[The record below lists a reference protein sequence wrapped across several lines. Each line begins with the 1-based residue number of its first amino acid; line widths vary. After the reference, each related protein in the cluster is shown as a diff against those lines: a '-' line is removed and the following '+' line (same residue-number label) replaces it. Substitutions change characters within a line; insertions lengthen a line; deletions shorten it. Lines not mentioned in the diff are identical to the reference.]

1 MLSPLLE
8 NDKLKN
14 DTNLG
19 DKEMYFL
26 LMSNFDEIRSFLENL
41 KYIKKNQKYL
51 ELNPIVDADEKI
63 NAIKPLELQSMNLEA
78 TVSKM
83 NDNVDNL
90 LKNYNETIDIIN
102 KKFALYNQLLSS

>member
-26 LMSNFDEIRSFLENL
+26 LMSNFDEIRSFLENM

-51 ELNPIVDADEKI
+51 ELNPIVDTDEKI
-63 NAIKPLELQSMNLEA
+63 NVIKPLELQSMNLEA
-78 TVSKM
+78 KVSKM

-102 KKFALYNQLLSS
+102 KKFTLYNQLLSS

>member
-26 LMSNFDEIRSFLENL
+26 LMSNYDEIRSFLENM

-51 ELNPIVDADEKI
+51 ELNPIVDVDEKI
-63 NAIKPLELQSMNLEA
+63 NTINPLELHSMNLEA
-78 TVSKM
+78 KVSKM

>member
-63 NAIKPLELQSMNLEA
+63 NAIKPLESQSMNLEA
-78 TVSKM
+78 KVSKM
-83 NDNVDNL
+83 NDNIDNL

>member
-1 MLSPLLE
+1 M
-8 NDKLKN
+8 NK
-14 DTNLG
+14 
-19 DKEMYFL
+19 
-26 LMSNFDEIRSFLENL
+26 
-41 KYIKKNQKYL
+41 Q
-51 ELNPIVDADEKI
+51 EKI

-78 TVSKM
+78 KVSKM

>member
-8 NDKLKN
+8 NDKIKN

-51 ELNPIVDADEKI
+51 ELNPIVDVDEKI
-63 NAIKPLELQSMNLEA
+63 NTIKPLELQSMNLEA
-78 TVSKM
+78 KVSKM

-102 KKFALYNQLLSS
+102 KKFALYNQLLGS